1 MAAILPAILVGGL
14 LFAFAAMM
22 TGIAVLGPIAGMI
35 GVFFALGLVGLLL
48 LGAMIAS
55 IFA

>member
-35 GVFFALGLVGLLL
+35 GVFLALGLVGLLL

>member
-1 MAAILPAILVGGL
+1 MTAILPAILVGGL

-35 GVFFALGLVGLLL
+35 GIFLALGLVAPPL
-48 LGAMIAS
+48 LGALIGC